1 MNYLKYLVLITLN
14 YILKLYSTGS
24 FLIIDKYLLKF
35 SMLIRYHGKDR
46 MGRFV
51 GLGVLLDL
59 SLPKEAVFVILGNKN
74 KIVSVTAK
82 SLIADLLTRSVLIQI
97 LRLLHFFLTLSV
109 TEFNSCLPVLFLAE
123 HILINSFVLIFRSTL
138 HSQER
143 LN

>member
-1 MNYLKYLVLITLN
+1 MNYLKYLVLIALN

-24 FLIIDKYLLKF
+24 FLIINKYLLKF

-51 GLGVLLDL
+51 GLGVQLDL
-59 SLPKEAVFVILGNKN
+59 SLPKEAVFVFLGNRN

-82 SLIADLLTRSVLIQI
+82 SLIADLLTRSILIQI

-109 TEFNSCLPVLFLAE
+109 T
-123 HILINSFVLIFRSTL
+123 
-138 HSQER
+138 
-143 LN
+143 